1 MANSN
6 YAVFVKN
13 QFIDAKDEDNVAF
26 TTTYT
31 VSPRDEKSLEEA
43 RNGADFIAESY
54 SDAIV
59 TDFGFEDKLTI
70 REWMGKETDGEDMA
84 TKQYAGRLYVPEH
97 GLHLVFANLTRDKN
111 FTHLGTFSQQEFD
124 GKWLNTSFFYGNLY
138 AIKAMVGQILSIEA
152 SLWPAYKDILNTTV
166 EVV

>member
-1 MANSN
+1 MQVDCTCLNMA
-6 YAVFVKN
+6 YIWF
-13 QFIDAKDEDNVAF
+13 
-26 TTTYT
+26 
-31 VSPRDEKSLEEA
+31 
-43 RNGADFIAESY
+43 
-54 SDAIV
+54 
-59 TDFGFEDKLTI
+59 
-70 REWMGKETDGEDMA
+70 
-84 TKQYAGRLYVPEH
+84 
-97 GLHLVFANLTRDKN
+97 FANLTRDKY